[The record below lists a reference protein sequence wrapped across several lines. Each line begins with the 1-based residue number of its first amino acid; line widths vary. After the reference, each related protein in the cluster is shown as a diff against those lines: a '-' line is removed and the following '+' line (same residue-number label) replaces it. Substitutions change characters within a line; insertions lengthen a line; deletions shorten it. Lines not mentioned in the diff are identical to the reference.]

1 MRTSIILCQIVL
13 ILLKVFEI
21 YSMPWWV
28 VLLPLLTYIIFG
40 LIDYIFVKINARK
53 N

>member
-1 MRTSIILCQIVL
+1 MKSSIILCQIVL
-13 ILLKVFEI
+13 ILMKVLGF

-40 LIDYIFVKINARK
+40 LIDYTFMKINNLRR
-53 N
+53 